1 MVRRIVVTAVLL
13 LLAAGFWFA
22 FGPRRTP
29 AGQAALTEVR
39 NPETFRRWFNDSGPS
54 IRVVVLLSPT

>member
-1 MVRRIVVTAVLL
+1 MVRRIVVAVLLL
-13 LLAAGFWFA
+13 LLAAGLWFA

-29 AGQAALTEVR
+29 AGQAALTEV
-39 NPETFRRWFNDSGPS
+39 PDIGIFRRWFNDSVSS